1 MKNKYEKYRTRDLV
15 NDMNFDKRIEKLYEH
30 KNRLKKPAPG
40 ELTYKDELES
50 AGRLSYFTEV
60 FEGVP
65 LAEQQI
71 EINGFANP
79 KKAYFFNKGR
89 EIAERLVKNNVATM
103 ENYADFC
110 KVETGIY
117 RNGR

>member
-15 NDMNFDKRIEKLYEH
+15 NDMRFDKKIEKLYEQ
-30 KNRLKKPAPG
+30 KSRVKKLTPG

-60 FEGVP
+60 FEGIP
-65 LAEQQI
+65 LEEQPI
-71 EINGFANP
+71 EVKGFGSPINSTFFA
-79 KKAYFFNKGR
+79 KGR
-89 EIAERLVKNNVATM
+89 EMAEKLVRNNIATM

-110 KVETGIY
+110 KVETGVY